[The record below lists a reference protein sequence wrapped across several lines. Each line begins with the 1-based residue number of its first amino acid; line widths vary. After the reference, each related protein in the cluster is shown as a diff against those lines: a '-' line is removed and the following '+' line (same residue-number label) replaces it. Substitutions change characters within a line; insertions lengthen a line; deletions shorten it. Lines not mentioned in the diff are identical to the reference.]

1 MAFDRIEH
9 FLAEQKLQFR
19 LSSFA
24 MEILTDDMFTFQETS
39 LGPFL
44 NEVFTAYY
52 REANASISIRCQELH
67 RDCRDEGMPEETIS
81 ILCKRL
87 EDSILDVVKKYPSEC
102 PVRFYVKDSVM
113 HHLTGKKQLP
123 GGYACREDTYYKRIG
138 SYFKAVV
145 EEYARLPYIK
155 RESIFQWE
163 IIQTIN
169 SVLSRAKKRCAIKLS
184 LRNGKQHLVI
194 PYCVV
199 TDIRSLYHY
208 LVAIPYGENAQW
220 MSFRISN
227 IISVDEQEG
236 VSGFLSK
243 ERQAQAEQAIQKH
256 GVQFLSAELADV
268 RVRLTASGVKK
279 YQTQLHLRPKY
290 EKIEEDSI
298 YVFRC
303 TETQAEFYFFKF
315 GADAEILEPSRLAEK
330 FKSMYQKAY
339 QLYTKWPL

>member
-9 FLAEQKLQFR
+9 SLAEQKLQFR

-24 MEILTDDMFTFQETS
+24 MEILTDDMFTFQETG

-52 REANASISIRCQELH
+52 REANASVSIRCQELR
-67 RDCRDEGMPEETIS
+67 RDCGEAGIPEETIGL
-81 ILCKRL
+81 LCGRL
-87 EDSILDVVKKYPSEC
+87 RDSILDAVKNYPSEY

-113 HHLTGKKQLP
+113 NHLTGKKQLP
-123 GGYACREDTYYKRIG
+123 GGYPCLEDTYYKRIG
-138 SYFKAVV
+138 PYFKAVV
-145 EEYARLPYIK
+145 EEYARLPYIQ
-155 RESIFQWE
+155 RERVFQRE
-163 IIQTIN
+163 IIRTIDN
-169 SVLSRAKKRCAIKLS
+169 VLNRTKKRCAVKLS

-194 PYCVV
+194 PHRIV

-208 LVAIPYGENAQW
+208 LVAVPCGESAPW

-227 IISVDEQEG
+227 IVSVDEQES

-243 ERQAQAEQAIQKH
+243 ERQARIDQAVQEQ

-268 RVRLTASGVKK
+268 RVRLTARGVKK

-290 EKIEEDSI
+290 ERIEEGSV

-303 TETQAEFYFFKF
+303 TEAQAEFYFFKF
-315 GADAEILEPSRLAEK
+315 GADAEILEPLGLAGK

-339 QLYTKWPL
+339 QLYAT